1 MEIPIN
7 PGSITMMLIL
17 AFGIFLA
24 YGKYSYEKDK
34 TKKQN
39 EENTKD

>member
-7 PGSITMMLIL
+7 HGSITMMIIL

-24 YGKYSYEKDK
+24 YGKYSYEKDL
-34 TKKQN
+34 KQN
-39 EENTKD
+39 KKDK